1 MPLTPAQ
8 VRGVAFNKPPRGKR
22 GYHEDEVDAFVDVV
36 AAELAR
42 LLEQHTDLRTQ
53 LAQRDQQ
60 PTPGAIDTAAA
71 PRAPA
76 SPPMR
81 QPPSADADES
91 HHHAARVL
99 NLAQQTADRVTSQA
113 TADAEALLSQA
124 HAHAEQLLC
133 QARTTAEA
141 LISEATTRV
150 ETILHD
156 ARTRADTVEQQSRD
170 KVDKVA
176 SAQQEVLRQ
185 HTEIITA
192 LGADKTALE
201 NSIEHLHAFDSDY
214 RTHLM
219 RFVHAQLH
227 QLGAQEL
234 AGPADL
240 TSTQQAPVAAGSG
253 TRPKTSV
260 PRSSRDQHRW
270 QPAVNA

>member
-22 GYHEDEVDAFVDVV
+22 GYHEDEVDAFLDVV

-60 PTPGAIDTAAA
+60 PTPGSLDTAAA

-76 SPPMR
+76 FPPMR
-81 QPPSADADES
+81 QPPSADADDS

-113 TADAEALLSQA
+113 TADADALLSQA
-124 HAHAEQLLC
+124 RTHAEQLLC
-133 QARTTAEA
+133 QARTTAEG
-141 LISEATTRV
+141 LVSEATIRV

-156 ARTRADTVEQQSRD
+156 ARTRADTVEQQARD

-185 HTEIITA
+185 HAEIITA

-201 NSIEHLHAFDSDY
+201 NSIERLHAFESDY

-219 RFVHAQLH
+219 RFVHAQLQ

-234 AGPADL
+234 AGPADP
-240 TSTQQAPVAAGSG
+240 TSTQQGPVVAGSG
-253 TRPKTSV
+253 TRPETSP
-260 PRSSRDQHRW
+260 PRSSPDQHRW
-270 QPAVNA
+270 RPAVGA